1 MKAFILR
8 VPWECSN
15 LAPGPKSISKRR
27 EKNVDLSN
35 RRGGLGLALH
45 KCDNDS
51 TVTPLH
57 TATKLN
63 YSRIKSLLLKSPIII
78 FPPMIF
84 QISRLFS
91 ILEMELSNFSVK
103 VQRF

>member
-78 FPPMIF
+78 FPLMNF
-84 QISRLFS
+84 T
-91 ILEMELSNFSVK
+91 LEMEISNFSVK
-103 VQRF
+103 IQRF